1 MTDEA
6 RIEDLERYL
15 IEMVRPTLIEFE
27 ANPSSRRHADVKCVV
42 IAHAFDYLE
51 NPRAPQVRRNAF
63 KHQPADF
70 QIVN

>member
-42 IAHAFDYLE
+42 IAHAFDYLGSGL
-51 NPRAPQVRRNAF
+51 N
-63 KHQPADF
+63 
-70 QIVN
+70 